1 MLLILELR
9 DSRSHDST
17 GLKFDNFSLMICIIQ
32 NYPRA
37 LVLLW
42 CSICPMIV
50 TWTQLRLNWIGQ
62 KLSSHPTTQEYKAH
76 CDRQRFANLW
86 TNLNLTITL
95 VQLMDYSIMLIQY
108 FVEGNLEVSIK
119 LKYGIFFN
127 NCSHNSFQLEVR
139 IDKVCLWD
147 SKAGNGR

>member
-1 MLLILELR
+1 MQLFTIFYPIFSPKVQSWSIRTGPNNIYGPAGPQFAKSDNTLE
-9 DSRSHDST
+9 
-17 GLKFDNFSLMICIIQ
+17 
-32 NYPRA
+32 
-37 LVLLW
+37 
-42 CSICPMIV
+42 
-50 TWTQLRLNWIGQ
+50 
-62 KLSSHPTTQEYKAH
+62 SSHPTTQEYKAH

-108 FVEGNLEVSIK
+108 FVEGNLDVSIK
-119 LKYGIFFN
+119 MKYGIFFN

-147 SKAGNGR
+147 GKAGNSG